1 MTARNRFAYD
11 SGNRLISVGLGLS
24 VIADLLGA
32 DASEHHLQPA
42 HLDGLAHTVAAL
54 AELVKRDAYDLCD
67 AFEPDQLPAQQCA
80 AEDLDR
86 ALAAAGKTAAPRKG
100 GAK

>member
-67 AFEPDQLPAQQCA
+67 AFDPTPLPDPQRA
-80 AEDLDR
+80 AEDLDE
-86 ALAAAGKTAAPRKG
+86 ALATVSKPTAQRKG

>member
-1 MTARNRFAYD
+1 MSARDRFAYD
-11 SGNRLISVGLGLS
+11 TGSLLISVGLGLS
-24 VIADLLGA
+24 AIADLLGA
-32 DASEHHLQPA
+32 DASEHHLQPS

-67 AFEPDQLPAQQCA
+67 AFDPDELPAPQSA
-80 AEDLDR
+80 AADLDR
-86 ALAAAGKTAAPRKG
+86 ALAAAGKPAAQRKG